1 MERQCFICGL
11 DRKDFEKEDKSFAY
25 HVGTEHS
32 LWNYINFMLYLEKLK
47 PTDMTGI
54 EILVKEKIK
63 KKSTDWIP
71 RSFTRYL
78 GRRKLRRL
86 RREYED

>member
-11 DRKDFEKEDKSFAY
+11 DRKDFEKEDKSFDY
-25 HVGTEHS
+25 HITEEHS

-47 PTDMTGI
+47 SVDMTGI
-54 EILVKEKIK
+54 EIIVKEKIK

-78 GRRKLRRL
+78 GRLR
-86 RREYED
+86 